1 MKTDTEQKF
10 DFIIKQSFHS
20 KLKPLGFKK
29 KGNNFYL
36 KKEHL
41 GLIINIQKSA
51 YYSKQKIHFTINI
64 GVFIPEYYLTY
75 DYHKNILPDYPT
87 EPDCAIRSR
96 IGQLKNQNDIWFD
109 VDERTDPNIL
119 ISEMDINLE
128 QWILPYFNNF
138 ESKDNFIKWL
148 DSPNCQ
154 IHPLT
159 KLIIFAEYGLYKKA
173 KDEYDR
179 LMSEKF
185 RNPYYKQNVIDNG
198 IKYKLT

>member
-1 MKTDTEQKF
+1 M
-10 DFIIKQSFHS
+10 
-20 KLKPLGFKK
+20 
-29 KGNNFYL
+29 
-36 KKEHL
+36 
-41 GLIINIQKSA
+41 
-51 YYSKQKIHFTINI
+51 
-64 GVFIPEYYLTY
+64 FIPEYYLTY

-138 ESKDNFIKWL
+138 ESKDNFVKWL
-148 DSPNCQ
+148 DSTNCQ

-159 KLIIFAEYGLYKKA
+159 KLIIFAEYGLYNKA
-173 KDEYDR
+173 KDQYDI

-185 RNPYYKQNVIDNG
+185 RNPHYKQSVIDYG
-198 IKYKLT
+198 LKYKLT

>member
-10 DFIIKQSFHS
+10 DFIIKKSFHS

-64 GVFIPEYYLTY
+64 GVFIPEYYLTH

-138 ESKDNFIKWL
+138 ESKNSFVKWL
-148 DSPNCQ
+148 DSTDSRT
-154 IHPLT
+154 HPLT
-159 KLIIFAEYGLYKKA
+159 KLIIFAEYGLDNKA
-173 KDEYDR
+173 KDEYNR

-185 RNPYYKQNVIDNG
+185 RNPYYKQNVIDYG